1 MDDEL
6 KEKLLSRRTHLKALG
21 GGLTAGLAGC
31 LGGDGG
37 GGGGGGD
44 GGGGSGGGDG
54 GGGGD
59 DGTTS
64 GDTGGD
70 VEEPIEVLTW
80 NLGFLDESIN
90 GWISDFESEY
100 DVEGK
105 WVDKP
110 AEDFPTYFQ
119 SQVQAGNPPDCIDTQ
134 GALFVRYGQDGVL
147 QPLGDMVDD
156 ELMSRYNQ
164 SLIELDKVD
173 GTIYRLP
180 FYFVNTGTVY
190 RKKWFQDAGLEGS
203 LPTTTEEYFSAAETI
218 VNETDAEWG
227 MTLVRFDYALW
238 PFFWAEDIDVLNED
252 NTEAAFNQSRTVEIL
267 TRFRELT
274 DDGVIPELT
283 WTQRKQPQAKEFGTG
298 NTGMYHM
305 WLSSVRLVAN
315 AGDWINGE
323 TMGFMA
329 PPGGNA
335 AYLGHGW
342 SITQDHNMAT
352 KQAALDMIKVITNE
366 KWQKDF
372 LRNTTV
378 LVGNNQAVEDLAN
391 SDQFRSENPLLAG
404 VYDTWFEVA
413 ESAVP
418 QPRIPQARQIWDV
431 INSQFSAA
439 AVGET
444 DPQQAVNNAES
455 EVNRILSQ

>member
-6 KEKLLSRRTHLKALG
+6 KEKLVSRRTHLKALG
-21 GGLTAGLAGC
+21 TGLAAGLAGC
-31 LGGDGG
+31 AGDDGGTGGDGGTGNNNGGDGGDGG
-37 GGGGGGD
+37 GQ
-44 GGGGSGGGDG
+44 
-54 GGGGD
+54 
-59 DGTTS
+59 
-64 GDTGGD
+64 
-70 VEEPIEVLTW
+70 VQEPIEVLTW
-80 NLGFLDESIN
+80 NLGFLEETIQD
-90 GWISDFESEY
+90 GWIKDYEKEY
-100 DVEGK
+100 GVKGK

-119 SQVQAGNPPDCIDTQ
+119 GQVQAGNPPDTIDTQ
-134 GALFVRYGQDGVL
+134 GALYVRYGQDDVL
-147 QPLGDMVDD
+147 QPLNDMVGD
-156 ELMSRYNQ
+156 ELMNRYNS

-173 GTIYRLP
+173 GTIWRLP

-190 RKKWFQDAGLEGS
+190 RKKWMQEAGLEGN
-203 LPTTTEEYFSAAETI
+203 LPSTTEEYFSAAETI
-218 VNETDAEWG
+218 ANDTDAEYG

-238 PFFWAEDIDVLNED
+238 PFFWAEDINVLNED

-267 TRFRELT
+267 ERFRELT
-274 DDGVIPELT
+274 DDGVMPEIS
-283 WTQRKQPQAKEFGTG
+283 WTERKQSQAKEFGTG

-342 SITQDHNMAT
+342 SITKDHNDAT
-352 KQAALDMIKVITNE
+352 KQAALDMIDVITNE

-378 LVGNNQAVEDLAN
+378 MVGNDAAVKALAE
-391 SDQFRSENPLLAG
+391 SDKFRNENPLLAG

-413 ESAVP
+413 DTAVP
-418 QPRIPQARQIWDV
+418 QPRIPEARQIWET
-431 INSQFSAA
+431 INSQFAA
-439 AVGET
+439 AAIGET
-444 DPQQAVNNAES
+444 APEDAVNNAES
-455 EVNRILSQ
+455 EVNRILG